1 MIGAGRVRQAA
12 RQGVEAMF
20 EAAELVHKV
29 AKDAYRR
36 EEAELRRALLEAQ
49 RDLGAQKRCP
59 VLVLIAGVEGAG
71 KGETVH
77 LLNEWMDPRF
87 IEVSGF
93 ALPTEEEAA
102 HPPMWRFWKALPP
115 KGRIGVFFGAWH
127 TMPILERVFG
137 RIGAGGF
144 ARRMEAIMRLERML
158 AAEGVLLLK
167 YWFHLS
173 KAQQRR
179 RMKALEK
186 DRETSWKVTRTDRA
200 MLDRYDDFI
209 EVCEPFLRETSTGEA
224 PWTVVPAA
232 DDRYRAL
239 FVGRHL
245 LGALRARLDA
255 PAPPAPPPAAAPP
268 PLDSLNVIRALTLR
282 QEMPRKD
289 YEARLA
295 EAQGRLARATR
306 HKRYGR
312 IGVVAVFEGNDAAG
326 KGGAIRRLG
335 AALDPRAY
343 RIVPVAAPTEEERA
357 QPYLWR
363 FWRHVPRP
371 GRLVVFDRSW
381 YGRVLVE
388 RVEAFAPEPDWR
400 RAYAEINDFEEQL
413 VAHGLVVAKFWLA
426 ISKEE
431 QHRRF
436 QEREATPFKRH
447 KITAEDWRNREKW
460 DAYEAAVC
468 EMVERT
474 STAQAP
480 WTLVEADNKW
490 HARVKVISTLAD
502 QLEAALERA

>member
-1 MIGAGRVRQAA
+1 
-12 RQGVEAMF
+12 MF
-20 EAAELVHKV
+20 EAAELDHKV
-29 AKDAYRR
+29 SKADYKR
-36 EEAELRRALLEAQ
+36 EEAELRRALLAAQ
-49 RDLGAQKRCP
+49 RELGTQARFP

-71 KGETVH
+71 KSETVH

-87 IEVSGF
+87 IEVTGF

-102 HPPMWRFWKALPP
+102 HPPMWRFWRALPP
-115 KGRIGVFFGAWH
+115 KGRIGVFFGAWQ
-127 TMPILERVFG
+127 TMPILERVMG
-137 RIGAGGF
+137 HLGAGGF
-144 ARRMEAIMRLERML
+144 AQRMEEIMRLERML

-173 KAQQRR
+173 KAQQKKRI
-179 RMKALEK
+179 KALEK
-186 DRETSWKVTRTDRA
+186 DSGQSWKVTRYDRA
-200 MLDRYDDFI
+200 LYERYDDFI

-245 LGALRARLDA
+245 LAAMQARLEAKAA
-255 PAPPAPPPAAAPP
+255 PAAPTVAASPPPAAV
-268 PLDSLNVIRALTLR
+268 NVIRALTLK
-282 QEMPRKD
+282 QELSRKD

-312 IGVVAVFEGNDAAG
+312 IGVVAVMEGNDAAG
-326 KGGAIRRLG
+326 KGGAVRRLG

-388 RVEAFAPEPDWR
+388 RVEGFAPEPDWR
-400 RAYAEINDFEEQL
+400 RAYGEINDFEEQL
-413 VAHGLVVAKFWLA
+413 AYRGLVVAKFWLA
-426 ISKEE
+426 ISKDE

-436 QEREATPFKRH
+436 KEREATPFKQH

-460 DAYEAAVC
+460 DAYEEAVC

-474 STAQAP
+474 STGIAP

-490 HARVKVISTLAD
+490 HARVKVIETLAD
-502 QLEAALERA
+502 RVEAALKRA

>member
-1 MIGAGRVRQAA
+1 
-12 RQGVEAMF
+12 MF
-20 EAAELVHKV
+20 EATELDHQVTK
-29 AKDAYRR
+29 ADYKR

-49 RDLGAQKRCP
+49 RALGEQHRFS
-59 VLVLIAGVEGAG
+59 VLILIAGVEGAG
-71 KGETVH
+71 KSETVH

-87 IEVSGF
+87 IEVTGF

-115 KGRIGVFFGAWH
+115 KGRIGVFFGAWQ
-127 TMPILERVFG
+127 TVPILERVLG
-137 RIGAGGF
+137 TLGAGGF
-144 ARRMEAIMRLERML
+144 AGRIDEILRLERML
-158 AAEGVLLLK
+158 AAEGVLLIK

-173 KAQQRR
+173 KAQQKKRI
-179 RMKALEK
+179 KALEK
-186 DRETSWKVTRTDRA
+186 DKGTSWKVTRYDRA
-200 MLDRYDDFI
+200 LFERYDDFV
-209 EVCEPFLRETSTGEA
+209 EVCEPFLRETSTGDA

-255 PAPPAPPPAAAPP
+255 PKPATTPAVAAPVP
-268 PLDSLNVIRALTLR
+268 PDEVNVIRALTLKQALSR
-282 QEMPRKD
+282 ED
-289 YEARLA
+289 YETALM

-306 HKRYGR
+306 HKRYGK
-312 IGVVAVFEGNDAAG
+312 ISVIAVFEGNDAAG

-343 RIVPVAAPTEEERA
+343 RIVPVAAPSEEERA

-388 RVEAFAPEPDWR
+388 RVEGFAAEHDWR

-413 VAHGLVVAKFWLA
+413 AGHGAVVAKFWLA
-426 ISKEE
+426 ISKDE
-431 QHRRF
+431 QQRRF
-436 QEREATPFKRH
+436 KEREATPFKQH

-460 DAYEAAVC
+460 DAYEEAVC

-474 STAQAP
+474 STGIAP
-480 WTLVEADNKW
+480 WTLVEADNKL
-490 HARVKVISTLAD
+490 HSRVKVIWTLAD
-502 QLEAALERA
+502 MVEEALKR

>member
-1 MIGAGRVRQAA
+1 
-12 RQGVEAMF
+12 MF
-20 EAAELVHKV
+20 EAAELDHQVTK
-29 AKDAYRR
+29 ADYKR

-49 RDLGAQKRCP
+49 RALGEQRRFP

-71 KGETVH
+71 KSETVH

-87 IEVSGF
+87 IEVTGF
-93 ALPTEEEAA
+93 AIPTEEEAA

-115 KGRIGVFFGAWH
+115 KGRIGVFFGAWQ
-127 TMPILERVFG
+127 TMPILERVLG
-137 RIGAGGF
+137 KLGAGGF
-144 ARRMEAIMRLERML
+144 AARMEEIMRLERML
-158 AAEGVLLLK
+158 AAEGVLLIK

-173 KAQQRR
+173 KAQQKKRI
-179 RMKALEK
+179 KALEK
-186 DRETSWKVTRTDRA
+186 DKETSWKVTRYDRT
-200 MLDRYDDFI
+200 LFDHYEEFL

-245 LGALRARLDA
+245 LAALQARLDA
-255 PAPPAPPPAAAPP
+255 PPNAAPAPTVSASPP
-268 PLDSLNVIRALTLR
+268 PDKVNVIRALTLK
-282 QEMPRKD
+282 QEMSRDD
-289 YEARLA
+289 YDKALA

-306 HKRYGR
+306 HKRYGQLSV
-312 IGVVAVFEGNDAAG
+312 IAVFEGNDAAG
-326 KGGAIRRLG
+326 KGGTVRRLG

-363 FWRHVPRP
+363 FWRQVPRP
-371 GRLVVFDRSW
+371 GRLTVFDRSW

-388 RVEAFAPEPDWR
+388 RVEGFAHEADWR
-400 RAYAEINDFEEQL
+400 RAYSEINDFEEQL
-413 VAHGLVVAKFWLA
+413 VNHGAVVAKFWLA
-426 ISKEE
+426 ISKDE

-436 QEREATPFKRH
+436 KEREATPFKQH

-474 STAQAP
+474 STHMAP
-480 WTLVEADNKW
+480 WTLVEADNKL
-490 HARVKVISTLAD
+490 HARVKVIATLAD
-502 QLEAALERA
+502 QVEAVLKR